1 MALQFKATNTLEL
14 VAYSWKTPFHQEWRL
29 VSLLYLQVQTQGV
42 QLILIYLITIISATV
57 TKVGHLMDQWKLLT
71 TADQEWEAR
80 QEQVEEWEQEV
91 VSMNWDLLNPTATLS
106 MPKALLYIVIKL
118 TRPILRWMVKSS
130 DHQTRLELL
139 ELGPGTILL
148 ILVLLYQEFLQAHQA
163 ARVVQLL
170 ILLLGIEQDQQDKI
184 RVTEE
189 LLTSTQDLFLHLS
202 TIICP
207 LVPKVQL
214 KHPNPT

>member
-1 MALQFKATNTLEL
+1 
-14 VAYSWKTPFHQEWRL
+14 
-29 VSLLYLQVQTQGV
+29 
-42 QLILIYLITIISATV
+42 
-57 TKVGHLMDQWKLLT
+57 
-71 TADQEWEAR
+71 
-80 QEQVEEWEQEV
+80 
-91 VSMNWDLLNPTATLS
+91 